1 MKMLVAGAT
10 GSIGLQVL
18 NTAIEMSCQ
27 PVVLV
32 RDKSKVKSLAREIDV
47 FTVMFHCL
55 KHLLNCRK
63 ILMPSSSLSALMA
76 RVPECIINLINL
88 FSK

>member
-1 MKMLVAGAT
+1 MLVAGAT

-47 FTVMFHCL
+47 FTVMFH
-55 KHLLNCRK
+55 
-63 ILMPSSSLSALMA
+63 
-76 RVPECIINLINL
+76 
-88 FSK
+88 